1 MQCRDPSAF
10 LGTITR
16 ECTEW
21 GSRRC
26 ADAVTAAIRAD
37 SFACLLTPIT
47 GTEDGPPIARYVCPA
62 ATGRLVSQ
70 CEALVPGSTG
80 TTGTTGTTRAA
91 NQGHMEAER
100 NAAIAFGVAGL
111 AAGAAG
117 LRHAAK
123 LKDYAEGR
131 LAWSEYYRQQWDK
144 ERTER
149 ATFEQ
154 ERNDLLEYMNP
165 LPNKMRSHEQFA
177 GDTFDRDAE
186 LALKEMFRNA
196 RDNYDKSPLIDKAKA
211 APDPAALTVAKAAP
225 DPAPLTVAKAAPDP
239 APLTVANA
247 KFKDDVLRA
256 WDAKYPDRS
265 QGRQR
270 IEEHFAQTQ
279 TMARKALE
287 RTYGQVRP
295 I

>member
-100 NAAIAFGVAGL
+100 NAAIAVGVVGL

-123 LKDYAEGR
+123 SKEYAQDR
-131 LAWSEYYRQQWDK
+131 LEATKYYEKGWDK
-144 ERTER
+144 ANKERGE
-149 ATFEQ
+149 FEEQ
-154 ERNDLLEYMNP
+154 LDALLEYTNP

-177 GDTFDRDAE
+177 AYTFDRDAE
-186 LALKEMFRNA
+186 LALKDMFWNA
-196 RDNYDKSPLIDKAKA
+196 RDNYNKSPLIDKAKA
-211 APDPAALTVAKAAP
+211 ASDPAA
-225 DPAPLTVAKAAPDP
+225 
-239 APLTVANA
+239 LTVANA
-247 KFKDDVLRA
+247 KFKADVLAA
-256 WDAKYPDRS
+256 WDAKYPQRTS
-265 QGRQR
+265 GRQR
-270 IEEHFAQTQ
+270 IEDHFEQTQ
-279 TMARKALE
+279 ATARRVLE
-287 RTYGQVRP
+287 TLHGKPRP
-295 I
+295 T